1 MADNPKL
8 QCPPR
13 EHPWQTRVC
22 NLRSRNALE
31 AVFPTED
38 GRGCCSAL
46 ASSGFLDFFFF
57 FFNHSRIPLMKVYS
71 AKPH

>member
-13 EHPWQTRVC
+13 EHPWQSRVC
-22 NLRSRNALE
+22 NLWSQNALE
-31 AVFPTED
+31 AEFPLRT
-38 GRGCCSAL
+38 GQGAAPRLLPLVSQI
-46 ASSGFLDFFFF
+46 FF
-57 FFNHSRIPLMKVYS
+57 FFNHNIIPLMKRHS